1 MERYFQKNDEETRT
15 VDDIAVVRA
24 SYPMADAIFGR
35 TYLATIGRS
44 WGIYELGRGVE
55 GARVDLIGIGRNEEE
70 AWYSASM
77 IVQQMLLNRLSQ

>member
-1 MERYFQKNDEETRT
+1 
-15 VDDIAVVRA
+15 
-24 SYPMADAIFGR
+24 
-35 TYLATIGRS
+35 L
-44 WGIYELGRGVE
+44 GIYELGRGVE